1 MISKTKQELARKLNM
16 SDKTFLQWEKYTN
29 NMYEFFNNIGTELS
43 TKFETSYNL
52 IHNNKKIMIS
62 NKEMWKVVTLPPDK
76 QIEIAKEFIEN
87 PNNMR
92 NIWKKYFSVNT
103 KITIEMNKRTNELLE
118 KQAKEKGLSK
128 KTYASN
134 ILMLILRVIDGNKE

>member
-1 MISKTKQELARKLNM
+1 
-16 SDKTFLQWEKYTN
+16 
-29 NMYEFFNNIGTELS
+29 
-43 TKFETSYNL
+43 
-52 IHNNKKIMIS
+52 
-62 NKEMWKVVTLPPDK
+62 
-76 QIEIAKEFIEN
+76 
-87 PNNMR
+87 
-92 NIWKKYFSVNT
+92 VNT